1 MCDAGGIIGR
11 VTCHTLDDDPHS
23 VKRGTRVVRNER
35 RTRPELVG
43 AIVHDDG
50 LAPAML
56 DEDPVFERHKAV
68 GLAQCWR
75 SNAA

>member
-43 AIVHDDG
+43 AIVHDDEF
-50 LAPAML
+50 APVTI
-56 DEDPVFERHKAV
+56 DEHTVFEGHN
-68 GLAQCWR
+68 GIG
-75 SNAA
+75 SPST